1 MSNYNP
7 LVSIVIPVYNGANY
21 MREAIDSAIAQTY
34 KNIEIIV
41 VNDGS
46 TDNGETEK
54 IALSYGDK
62 INYYY
67 KENGGC
73 ASALNYGISKMK
85 GEWFSWLSHDDVY
98 FPTKIESQV
107 NKIINNKLNV
117 FNTILI
123 CGSNVIDANGKEVIL
138 RLKNKREERFNSNEI
153 FSTYMSG
160 NSLNGCALL
169 IPKIA
174 LDKVGEFRT
183 DYKYI
188 LDWIYWIELSLLG
201 YQFYKY
207 PDVLVKNRRHNE
219 QVSVKKRHL
228 LKEETKKFILELIAR
243 TKNDEFKQKQIW
255 LYCKQIE
262 LKSGCEEI
270 EKNIKIPFKIK
281 LQGMKRILQGKT
293 YCLLIK
299 IRNFI
304 CK

>member
-138 RLKNKREERFNSNEI
+138 RLKNKREERFNSNQI
-153 FSTYMSG
+153 FSTYMCG

-262 LKSGCEEI
+262 LKSGCEEV
-270 EKNIKIPFKIK
+270 EKNIKIPFKTK
-281 LQGMKRILQGKT
+281 LQGVKRVFRGKV
-293 YCLLIK
+293 YRLLVK
-299 IRNFI
+299 IRNLFY
-304 CK
+304 K

>member
-7 LVSIVIPVYNGANY
+7 LVSIIIPVYNGGNY

-46 TDNGETEK
+46 TDNGETEG

-107 NKIINNKLNV
+107 NEIGKNGLDKDKTIIV
-117 FNTILI
+117 
-123 CGSNVIDANGKEVIL
+123 CGSNVINDKGQEIL
-138 RLKNKREERFNSNEI
+138 SKRRNKITQEFTPDKMFAYFMRA
-153 FSTYMSG
+153 

-169 IPKIA
+169 IPKTA
-174 LDKVGEFRT
+174 LEKNGEFST
-183 DYKYI
+183 EYKYI
-188 LDWIYWIELSLLG
+188 LDWIYWIDLSICG
-201 YQFYKY
+201 YNFYKY
-207 PDVLVKNRRHNE
+207 PEVLVKNRRHKE
-219 QVSVKKRHL
+219 QVSVKKRDL
-228 LKEETKKFILELIAR
+228 LKEETKKFILELVER
-243 TKNDEFKQKQIW
+243 TKEDKFKQKQIW
-255 LYCKQIE
+255 LYCKQIGLAE
-262 LKSGCEEI
+262 GCKTI
-270 EKNIKIPFKIK
+270 ENNIKIPFKVKI
-281 LQGMKRILQGKT
+281 QGLKRIIKGKI
-293 YCLLIK
+293 YRFLVK
-299 IRNFI
+299 IRNLI
-304 CK
+304 YK

>member
-7 LVSIVIPVYNGANY
+7 QVSIIIPVYNGANY

-34 KNIEIIV
+34 KNVEIIV

-46 TDNGETEK
+46 TDDGETER

-98 FPTKIESQV
+98 FSTKIESQIDKINRNKLPIDKTIIACKTMV
-107 NKIINNKLNV
+107 INGEGKSIPTRKKSISEDLFHPNKI
-117 FNTILI
+117 FSYFMA
-123 CGSNVIDANGKEVIL
+123 GEVV
-138 RLKNKREERFNSNEI
+138 
-153 FSTYMSG
+153 
-160 NSLNGCALL
+160 NGCALL
-169 IPKIA
+169 IPKTA
-174 LDKVGEFRT
+174 LDKVGEFNT
-183 DYKYI
+183 DYKFI
-188 LDWIYWIELSLLG
+188 LDWMYWIELSISN
-201 YQFYKY
+201 YQYY
-207 PDVLVKNRRHNE
+207 MHSETLVKSRKHEE
-219 QVSVKKRHL
+219 QVSVKKRNL
-228 LKEETKKFILELIAR
+228 LKEETKRFILELIDR

-262 LKSGCEEI
+262 LKRGCKEV
-270 EKNIKIPFKIK
+270 EKNIKIPFKTK

>member
-1 MSNYNP
+1 MENYNP

-46 TDNGETEK
+46 SDNGETER

-107 NKIINNKLNV
+107 NKVIKNKLSIDR
-117 FNTILI
+117 TIVA
-123 CGSNVIDANGKEVIL
+123 CKTMVINGQGKSIPT
-138 RLKNKREERFNSNEI
+138 RNKSINEDLFDPNQI
-153 FSTYMSG
+153 FSYFMAG
-160 NSLNGCALL
+160 EVVNGCALL

-174 LDKVGEFRT
+174 LDKVGEFNT
-183 DYKYI
+183 NYKFI
-188 LDWIYWIELSLLG
+188 LDWMYWIELSLSNHQ
-201 YQFYKY
+201 YYMY
-207 PDVLVKNRRHNE
+207 SETLVKSRKHEE
-219 QVSVKKRHL
+219 QVSVKKRDL
-228 LKEETKKFILELIAR
+228 YKSEMMNYVISLVDK
-243 TKNDEFKQKQIW
+243 TKNDEIKQRQIW
-255 LYCKQIE
+255 LHCKRIGFNR
-262 LKSGCEEI
+262 GCEEI
-270 EKNIKIPFKIK
+270 EKNIKIPFKTK
-281 LQGMKRILQGKT
+281 LQGVKRIFKGKAHR
-293 YCLLIK
+293 LLVK
-299 IRNFI
+299 IRNLVY
-304 CK
+304 K

>member
-54 IALSYGDK
+54 IDLSYGDK

-138 RLKNKREERFNSNEI
+138 RLKNKREERFNSNQI
-153 FSTYMSG
+153 FSTYMCG

-262 LKSGCEEI
+262 LKSGCEEV
-270 EKNIKIPFKIK
+270 EKNIKIPFKTK
-281 LQGMKRILQGKT
+281 LQGVKRVFRGKV
-293 YCLLIK
+293 YRLLVK
-299 IRNFI
+299 IRNLFY
-304 CK
+304 K